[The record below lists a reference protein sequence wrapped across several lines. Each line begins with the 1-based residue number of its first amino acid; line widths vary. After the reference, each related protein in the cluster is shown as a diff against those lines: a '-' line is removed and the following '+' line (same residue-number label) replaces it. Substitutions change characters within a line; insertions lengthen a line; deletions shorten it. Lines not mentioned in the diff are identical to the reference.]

1 MNEGKKKKS
10 NTHVHMKKR
19 KRIIFNSNHIS
30 SRESLQKKKKKNTII
45 WPYLYSL
52 DSASLSSSLDESS
65 SDPAAPSFSFTS
77 FMMNFHC
84 SGFTDETLSRLC
96 FRVCRSASG
105 LPGPECAL
113 RSFSEIILEN
123 LRRNSTWTTSH
134 LLSFWVAFSSKYGLA
149 GSSADSTA
157 YQYA

>member
-1 MNEGKKKKS
+1 MKERKKKS

-19 KRIIFNSNHIS
+19 KRIIFNRNHIS
-30 SRESLQKKKKKNTII
+30 SRESLQKTKKKKNTII

-65 SDPAAPSFSFTS
+65 SDPAAPSFSFTN

-134 LLSFWVAFSSKYGLA
+134 LLSFWVAFSS
-149 GSSADSTA
+149 
-157 YQYA
+157 